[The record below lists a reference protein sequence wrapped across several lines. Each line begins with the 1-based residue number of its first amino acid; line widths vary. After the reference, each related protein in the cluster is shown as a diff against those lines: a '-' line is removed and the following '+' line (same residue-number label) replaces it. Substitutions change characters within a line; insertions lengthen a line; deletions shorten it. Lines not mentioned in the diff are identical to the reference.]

1 MASQQEKFRK
11 AAWAYVA
18 YGVCY
23 LGGALYLAAM
33 GIAPRAL
40 RSGDWVWF
48 AMGGV
53 IVILFPWLLWRG
65 FKWFARV
72 LVFLMTYR
80 AWEVGKITL
89 APRIETVVL
98 PWGGIDSHKLSRG
111 GVLPTDGGCCGHGGA
126 GRLGFVR

>member
-72 LVFLMTYR
+72 LVFLMAYR

-98 PWGGIDSHKLSRG
+98 PWGGSIHTNYPAAAFFLLT
-111 GVLPTDGGCCGHGGA
+111 VGA
-126 GRLGFVR
+126 AAMVARAAWDL

>member
-11 AAWAYVA
+11 AAWAYVT
-18 YGVCY
+18 YGACY

-72 LVFLMTYR
+72 LVFLMAFR

-98 PWGGIDSHKLSRG
+98 PWGGSI
-111 GVLPTDGGCCGHGGA
+111 PTNYPAAAFFLLTVGA
-126 GRLGFVR
+126 AAMVARAAWDL